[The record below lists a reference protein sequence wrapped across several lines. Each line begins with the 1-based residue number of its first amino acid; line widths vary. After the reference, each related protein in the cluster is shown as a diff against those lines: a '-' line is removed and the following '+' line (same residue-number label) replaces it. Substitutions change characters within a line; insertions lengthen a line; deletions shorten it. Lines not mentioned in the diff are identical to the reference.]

1 MKYPRVLVLDDYA
14 FTRSIHVMM
23 LRRLGVTDVLQAT
36 DAKQALRELQ
46 ASGGV
51 DIVLCDLV
59 GRDFDHLE
67 FLQQAA
73 RAGLVRAVALCS
85 TLQPSVSR
93 ALERTAL
100 LVGLELL
107 GVMSQPMRMRPLH
120 RMIQQYRQR
129 WGELKVHPEVSKQAP
144 CANEIRR
151 GLVQGEFQAWYQPRV
166 ALREGTFKGVEALV
180 RWVHPTRGVLL
191 PRDFLAEV
199 LACNLIEEMF
209 EQVLQQG
216 LAFLS
221 EMRRQNTHIEM
232 AFNLHATQMASDAL
246 VDHIQCALKRYELPG
261 SLLIFE
267 VAESGLLDLEPK
279 VRDNLLRLRMLGCG
293 LAIDDFGLGFSS
305 LQLLCRLP
313 FSQIKLDK
321 KFVNTLHHPISKTMV
336 ISTLA
341 LAQSLNMSLVIEG
354 IGSEWVRDSLVQM
367 GCEEGQGFFLGRPM
381 CAKELRDWLRER
393 FQ

>member
-1 MKYPRVLVLDDYA
+1 MDYPRVLVLDDYA

-23 LRRLGVTDVLQAT
+23 LRRLGVTDIFQASDT
-36 DAKQALRELQ
+36 RQALRELQ

-59 GRDFDHLE
+59 GRDLDHLE

-85 TLQPSVSR
+85 TLEPAVSR

-129 WGELKVHPEVSKQAP
+129 RGESKVQPEILKQAT
-144 CANEIRR
+144 CANDIRR
-151 GLVQGEFQAWYQPRV
+151 GLAQGEFQAWFQPKL
-166 ALREGTFKGVEALV
+166 ALREGTLTGVEALV
-180 RWVHPTRGVLL
+180 RWEHPTRGLLL
-191 PRDFLAEV
+191 PRDFLTEV
-199 LACNLIEEMF
+199 LANNLIHQMF
-209 EQVLQQG
+209 EQVLVQG
-216 LAFLS
+216 LTFLRD
-221 EMRRQNTHIEM
+221 MRRQNINIEI
-232 AFNLHATQMASDAL
+232 AFNLHASQMASDDFA
-246 VDHIQCALKRYELPG
+246 DYIQGALKRYELPG

-336 ISTLA
+336 VSTLA

-354 IGSEWVRDSLVQM
+354 IGSEWVRESLVQM
-367 GCEEGQGFFLGRPM
+367 GCKEGQGFFLGRPM
-381 CAKELRDWLRER
+381 CAKELQHWLRER
-393 FQ
+393 NP